1 MTSIRRRLL
10 VVLLGVLT
18 LLMLLAAGL
27 SYRAGLQEA
36 GEMFDARL
44 VQSARVLLSLVD
56 EPLSDLSTYPGDPIV
71 LHGWHGRAD
80 GVGEALAF
88 KDGHAYENKL
98 AFQIWAPDGHLLLR
112 SDSAPTV
119 PMATLSP
126 GYADVQIDGAQW
138 RTFTLRSPQGRWF
151 QSAERSD
158 IRQELAEDIAMGTLL
173 PLLFALPVMALVIW
187 LTVAWATRSLRRV
200 SNEIGERDPERM
212 TPLDDTKLPEEV
224 HGLVRAVNELLQRLD
239 LALARERRFIADAA
253 HELRTPISAVKV
265 HADNAYMAA
274 TDAERQESQGL
285 LAQGVER
292 VERLVSQLLSLSRTE
307 RGIGPDAFRKLSL
320 DAIVG
325 TEAEELRRLASSRR
339 QALNLLL
346 DKADVFGDEF
356 SLGLL
361 VRNLVENAIRYT
373 PEDGVVVVSTQQSG
387 DQAILTVA
395 DSGPGIPVAL
405 QGRVFDRFYRVLGS
419 GAEGSGLG
427 LSIVRET
434 LEAHGGQITLGT
446 SECLHGLKATV
457 TLPANGRHPPSPH
470 PPAEA

>member
-1 MTSIRRRLL
+1 MRSIRRRLL

-18 LLMLLAAGL
+18 VLMLLAAAL

-44 VQSARVLLSLVD
+44 VQSSRVLLSLVD
-56 EPLSDLSTYPGDPIV
+56 EPLSDLSAFPGDPIV
-71 LHGWHGRAD
+71 LRGWHGQAD

-98 AFQIWAPDGHLLLR
+98 AFQIWAPGGRLLLR
-112 SDSAPTV
+112 SDSAPTT
-119 PMATLSP
+119 PMAALSP
-126 GYADVQIDGAQW
+126 GYADVEIDGAQW

-158 IRQELAEDIAMGTLL
+158 IRQELAEDIAVGTLL

-200 SNEIGERDPERM
+200 SNDIGERDPDRM
-212 TPLDDTKLPEEV
+212 TPVDDTKLPEEV

-265 HADNAYMAA
+265 HADNARMAMGDHDRE
-274 TDAERQESQGL
+274 TSQRL

-307 RGIGPDAFRKLSL
+307 RGVGRDAFRKLSL
-320 DAIVG
+320 DAIVRS
-325 TEAEELRRLASSRR
+325 EADELKAMAASKH
-339 QALNLLL
+339 QALNVLL
-346 DKADVFGDEF
+346 DHADVFGDEF

-361 VRNLVENAIRYT
+361 VRNLIENALRYT
-373 PEDGVVVVSTQQSG
+373 PRDGVVVVSTEQAG
-387 DQAILTVA
+387 DRCVLTVE
-395 DSGPGIPVAL
+395 DSGPGIPAEL
-405 QGRVFDRFYRVLGS
+405 QDRVFDRFYRVLGS
-419 GAEGSGLG
+419 GVDGSGLG
-427 LSIVRET
+427 LSIVQET
-434 LEAHGGQITLGT
+434 LQAHSGQISLGT
-446 SECLHGLKATV
+446 SDCLAGLKV
-457 TLPANGRHPPSPH
+457 VVSLPVGAP
-470 PPAEA
+470 

>member
-10 VVLLGVLT
+10 VVLLGVLS

-44 VQSARVLLSLVD
+44 VQSSRVLLSLVD
-56 EPLSDLSTYPGDPIV
+56 EPLSDLSAFPGDPIV
-71 LHGWHGRAD
+71 LRGWHGRAE

-98 AFQIWAPDGHLLLR
+98 AFQIWAPDGRLLLR
-112 SDSAPTV
+112 SDSAPTA
-119 PMATLSP
+119 PMASLSP
-126 GYADVQIDGAQW
+126 GYADVDIEGAQW
-138 RTFTLRSPQGRWF
+138 RTFTLRSPKGRWF

-158 IRQELAEDIAMGTLL
+158 IRQELAEDIAIGTLL

-187 LTVAWATRSLRRV
+187 LTVAWATRSLRKV
-200 SNEIGERDPERM
+200 STDIGERDPDRM
-212 TPLDDTKLPEEV
+212 TPLDDAKLPEEV

-265 HADNAYMAA
+265 HADNARLA
-274 TDAERQESQGL
+274 TLDEERQESQRL
-285 LAQGVER
+285 LARGVER

-307 RGIGPDAFRKLSL
+307 RGIGKDALRKLSL
-320 DAIVG
+320 DALVNN
-325 TEAEELRRLASSRR
+325 EVEELRPLAASKF
-339 QALNLLL
+339 QVVNLVL
-346 DKADVFGDEF
+346 DRADVYGDEF

-373 PEDGVVVVSTQQSG
+373 PQRGVVVVSTGQTG
-387 DQAILTVA
+387 EHCFLTVE
-395 DSGPGIPVAL
+395 DSGPGIPKDL
-405 QGRVFDRFYRVLGS
+405 HGRVFDRFYRVIGS

-427 LSIVRET
+427 LSIVQET
-434 LEAHGGQITLGT
+434 VEAHDGTITLGT
-446 SECLHGLKATV
+446 SQCLGGLKVTV
-457 TLPANGRHPPSPH
+457 ELPSRVQPPR
-470 PPAEA
+470 